1 MILPELK
8 SMKIILKKYLIFK
21 TQLMRKLLFIGL
33 VSLIIAC
40 KQIPKKKTTTAEA
53 TAPQKEWVDLFNG
66 VSFDGWHQF
75 NSSEMSAAWIIE
87 DGAMVLPDGTG
98 SGKGNNIVTD
108 REFTDF
114 ELSLEWK
121 IVEGGNSGIFWGVKE
136 GEGYKTPY
144 QTGPEIQ
151 VLDNERHPDSFVKPN
166 FHQAG
171 ALYDMV
177 QPSMD
182 VCKPAGEWNHVFISI
197 NYTTNKASVKLNDV
211 EIVKFPLRGPEWDDL
226 VVNSKFKD
234 WKDFAKFKTGKIGLQ
249 DHGDG
254 VSYRNIKIREL

>member
-1 MILPELK
+1 
-8 SMKIILKKYLIFK
+8 MKKI
-21 TQLMRKLLFIGL
+21 LFIL
-33 VSLIIAC
+33 LISSSISC
-40 KQIPKKKTTTAEA
+40 KQNPKKKTTAAEA
-53 TAPQKEWVDLFNG
+53 APTEKEWVDLFDG
-66 VSFDGWHQF
+66 ASFAGWHQF
-75 NSSEMSAAWIIE
+75 NKTEMSSVWVIE

-108 REFTDF
+108 KEYTNF
-114 ELSLEWK
+114 ELSMEWK

-151 VLDNERHPDSFVKPN
+151 VLDNERHPDSFNKPN
-166 FHQAG
+166 YHQAG

-177 QPSMD
+177 QPSQN
-182 VCKPAGEWNHVFISI
+182 VCKPAGEWNHVLISI
-197 NYTTNKASVKLNDV
+197 NYDTNKASVKLNDV
-211 EIVKFPLRGPEWDDL
+211 EIVTFALTGPDWRAL
-226 VVNSKFKD
+226 VADSKFSD
-234 WKDFAKFKTGKIGLQ
+234 WDDFAKFKTGKIGLQ

>member
-1 MILPELK
+1 MNKIL
-8 SMKIILKKYLIFK
+8 LI
-21 TQLMRKLLFIGL
+21 TM
-33 VSLIIAC
+33 VSICVAC
-40 KQIPKKKTTTAEA
+40 KQTPKKNTSTVESNTK
-53 TAPQKEWVDLFNG
+53 KREWVDLFDG
-66 VSFDGWHQF
+66 VSFSGWHQF

-98 SGKGNNIVTD
+98 EGKGNNIVTD
-108 REFTDF
+108 KEFTNF

-136 GEGYKTPY
+136 GEGYETPY

-151 VLDNERHPDSFVKPN
+151 VLDNERHPDSFNNPN

-177 QPSMD
+177 
-182 VCKPAGEWNHVFISI
+182 E
-197 NYTTNKASVKLNDV
+197 
-211 EIVKFPLRGPEWDDL
+211 PEWDAL
-226 VVNSKFKD
+226 GANSKFKD

>member
-1 MILPELK
+1 MKKIL
-8 SMKIILKKYLIFK
+8 LIVF
-21 TQLMRKLLFIGL
+21 
-33 VSLIIAC
+33 VSLSVAC
-40 KQIPKKKTTTAEA
+40 NQTPKKKKITAEA
-53 TAPQKEWVDLFNG
+53 VPAQNEWVDLFDG
-66 VSFDGWHQF
+66 VSFKGWHQF
-75 NSSEMSAAWIIE
+75 NKTEMSSAWVIE

-108 REFTDF
+108 KEYTNF
-114 ELSLEWK
+114 ELSMEWK

-151 VLDNERHPDSFVKPN
+151 VLDNERHPDSFNKPN
-166 FHQAG
+166 YHQAG

-177 QPSMD
+177 QPSQN
-182 VCKPAGEWNHVFISI
+182 VCKPAGEWNHVLISI
-197 NYTTNKASVKLNDV
+197 NYNTNKASVKLNDV
-211 EIVKFPLRGPEWDDL
+211 EIVTFALTGPDWDAL
-226 VVNSKFKD
+226 VADSKFSD
-234 WKDFAKFKTGKIGLQ
+234 WDDFAKFKTGKIGLQ

>member
-1 MILPELK
+1 MNKIL
-8 SMKIILKKYLIFK
+8 LI
-21 TQLMRKLLFIGL
+21 TM
-33 VSLIIAC
+33 VSLCVAC
-40 KQIPKKKTTTAEA
+40 KQTPKKNTSTVESNTKER
-53 TAPQKEWVDLFNG
+53 EWVDLFDG
-66 VSFDGWHQF
+66 VSFSGWHQF

-98 SGKGNNIVTD
+98 SGKGNDIVTD
-108 REFTDF
+108 KEYTNF

-121 IVEGGNSGIFWGVKE
+121 IVEGGNSGIFWGIKE
-136 GEGYKTPY
+136 GQDYKTPY

-151 VLDNERHPDSFVKPN
+151 VLDNERHPDSFINPK

-177 QPSMD
+177 QPSQD
-182 VCKPAGEWNHVFISI
+182 ACKPAGEWNHVFISI
-197 NYTTNKASVKLNDV
+197 NYNANKASVKLNDV
-211 EIVKFPLRGPEWDDL
+211 EIVNFPLSGPEWDTL
-226 VVNSKFKD
+226 LANSKFKD

>member
-1 MILPELK
+1 
-8 SMKIILKKYLIFK
+8 MKK
-21 TQLMRKLLFIGL
+21 TLFIAL
-33 VSLIIAC
+33 VSISVAC
-40 KQIPKKKTTTAEA
+40 KQTPKKKTTPEQTTAA
-53 TAPQKEWVDLFNG
+53 QKEWVDLFDG
-66 VSFDGWHQF
+66 LSFKGWNQF
-75 NSSEMSAAWIIE
+75 NSAEMSSAWFIE
-87 DGAMVLPDGTG
+87 EGAMVFDPSKKEEGTRHD
-98 SGKGNNIVTD
+98 IVTNE
-108 REFTDF
+108 EFTNF

-121 IVEGGNSGIFWGVKE
+121 IDEGGNSGIFWGVKE
-136 GEGYKTPY
+136 GDDYKTPY

-151 VLDNERHPDSFVKPN
+151 VLDNEHHPDAFKKPN
-166 FHQAG
+166 YHQAG

-197 NYTTNKASVKLNDV
+197 NYKTNKGSVKLNDV
-211 EIVKFPLRGPEWDDL
+211 EIVTFPLTGPGWDAL
-226 VVNSKFKD
+226 VADSKFKD

>member
-1 MILPELK
+1 MNKIL
-8 SMKIILKKYLIFK
+8 LI
-21 TQLMRKLLFIGL
+21 TM
-33 VSLIIAC
+33 VSFCVAC
-40 KQIPKKKTTTAEA
+40 KQTSKKNTSTVESDTKER
-53 TAPQKEWVDLFNG
+53 EWVDLFDG
-66 VSFDGWHQF
+66 VSFSGWHQF

-98 SGKGNNIVTD
+98 EGKGNNIVTD
-108 REFTDF
+108 KEFTNF

-136 GEGYKTPY
+136 GEGYETPY

-151 VLDNERHPDSFVKPN
+151 VLDNERHPDSFKNPN

-177 QPSMD
+177 EPSQD
-182 VCKPAGEWNHVFISI
+182 ACKPAGEWNHVFISI
-197 NYTTNKASVKLNDV
+197 NYNTNKASVKLNDV
-211 EIVKFPLRGPEWDDL
+211 EIVNFPLSGPEWDAL

>member
-1 MILPELK
+1 MNKIL
-8 SMKIILKKYLIFK
+8 LI
-21 TQLMRKLLFIGL
+21 TM
-33 VSLIIAC
+33 VSFCVAC
-40 KQIPKKKTTTAEA
+40 KQTSKKNTSTVESDTKER
-53 TAPQKEWVDLFNG
+53 EWVDLFDG
-66 VSFDGWHQF
+66 VSFSGWHQF

-98 SGKGNNIVTD
+98 EGKGNNIVTD
-108 REFTDF
+108 KEFTNF

-136 GEGYKTPY
+136 GEGYETPY

-151 VLDNERHPDSFVKPN
+151 VLDNERHPDSFNNPN

-177 QPSMD
+177 EPSQD
-182 VCKPAGEWNHVFISI
+182 ACKPAGEWNHVFISI
-197 NYTTNKASVKLNDV
+197 NYDTNKASVKLNNV
-211 EIVKFPLRGPEWDDL
+211 EIVNFPLSGPEWDAL
-226 VVNSKFKD
+226 VANSKFKD

>member
-1 MILPELK
+1 
-8 SMKIILKKYLIFK
+8 
-21 TQLMRKLLFIGL
+21 MRKLLFIGL

-53 TAPQKEWVDLFNG
+53 PAPQKEWVDLFNG

-151 VLDNERHPDSFVKPN
+151 VLDNENFCCPN
-166 FHQAG
+166 TLYHQAP
-171 ALYDMV
+171 ALYDM
-177 QPSMD
+177 
-182 VCKPAGEWNHVFISI
+182 KPIGKIKYNPHGEWNHLLLRVDHTKNEGSI
-197 NYTTNKASVKLNDV
+197 TFNGQFVYS
-211 EIVKFPLRGPEWDDL
+211 FPLYGPEWDEL
-226 VVNSKFKD
+226 VSRSKFSDDEYYKNLEPD
-234 WKDFAKFKTGKIGLQ
+234 HPYFTYAPFFGKFKSGKIGLQ
-249 DHGDG
+249 DHGWD
-254 VSYRNIKIREL
+254 VRFRNIKIREL

>member
-1 MILPELK
+1 MNKIL
-8 SMKIILKKYLIFK
+8 LI
-21 TQLMRKLLFIGL
+21 TM
-33 VSLIIAC
+33 VSLCVAC
-40 KQIPKKKTTTAEA
+40 KQTSKKNTSTVESNIKER
-53 TAPQKEWVDLFNG
+53 EWVDLFDG
-66 VSFDGWHQF
+66 VSFSGWHQF

-87 DGAMVLPDGTG
+87 DGAMILPDGTG
-98 SGKGNNIVTD
+98 EGKGNNIVTD
-108 REFTDF
+108 KEFTNF

-136 GEGYKTPY
+136 GEGYETPY

-151 VLDNERHPDSFVKPN
+151 VLDNERHPVSFNNPN

-177 QPSMD
+177 QPSQD
-182 VCKPAGEWNHVFISI
+182 ACKPAGEWNHVFISI
-197 NYTTNKASVKLNDV
+197 NYNTNNASVKLNDV
-211 EIVKFPLRGPEWDDL
+211 EIVNFPLSGPEWDAL

>member
-1 MILPELK
+1 MKKIL
-8 SMKIILKKYLIFK
+8 LIAF
-21 TQLMRKLLFIGL
+21 
-33 VSLIIAC
+33 VSLSIAC
-40 KQIPKKKTTTAEA
+40 KETPKKKAATAEA
-53 TAPQKEWVDLFNG
+53 PPAQKEWVDLFDG
-66 VSFDGWHQF
+66 VSFKGWHQF
-75 NSSEMSAAWIIE
+75 NSTEMSAAWIIE

-108 REFTDF
+108 NEFTNF
-114 ELSLEWK
+114 ELSMEWK

-151 VLDNERHPDSFVKPN
+151 VLDNERHPDSFNKPN
-166 FHQAG
+166 YHQAG

-177 QPSMD
+177 QPTQN

-197 NYTTNKASVKLNDV
+197 DYNANKGSVKLNDV
-211 EIVKFPLRGPEWDDL
+211 EIVTFPLRGEGWDAL
-226 VVNSKFKD
+226 VSDSKFKD